1 MPPFQ
6 YSRTAAIS
14 AALLTAWMLPALAQQ
29 APVEGASASMDEVQG
44 RVQEP
49 AASEV
54 QDQKVEDQKAPD
66 QKASDQPA
74 ADQPAAKKSKKPKKP
89 YGGGTPIDVIVN
101 NKMWETPPEP
111 KEFVLQNRRPVD
123 ELNYE
128 PTVGIDPERPK
139 TRSKDELN
147 GLKSELDDAASHNLQ
162 AVNGKKKAGSPPA
175 KKAKTKTA
183 KTATDKATA
192 GTDKTN

>member
-29 APVEGASASMDEVQG
+29 APVEGASSSMDEVQG

-49 AASEV
+49 APSEA
-54 QDQKVEDQKAPD
+54 QDQKAEDQKAQD

-74 ADQPAAKKSKKPKKP
+74 ANKAKKPKKP

-111 KEFVLQNRRPVD
+111 KEFVRENRRPVD
-123 ELNYE
+123 ELKYE

-139 TRSKDELN
+139 TKSKDELN
-147 GLKSELDDAASHNLQ
+147 GLKSELDDAALHNSQ
-162 AVNGKKKAGSPPA
+162 AVNGKKKADSQA
-175 KKAKTKTA
+175 ARKAKTKTA

-192 GTDKTN
+192 GTAKTN

>member
-14 AALLTAWMLPALAQQ
+14 AALLTVWMLPALAQQ
-29 APVEGASASMDEVQG
+29 APVEGASASMDDVQG

-49 AASEV
+49 ARSEA
-54 QDQKVEDQKAPD
+54 QDQKVEDQKVQD

-74 ADQPAAKKSKKPKKP
+74 ANKSKKPKKP

-111 KEFVLQNRRPVD
+111 KEFVLENRRPVD
-123 ELNYE
+123 ELKYE

-139 TRSKDELN
+139 TKSKDELN

-162 AVNGKKKAGSPPA
+162 AVSGKKKADSPAA
-175 KKAKTKTA
+175 KKTKTT

-192 GTDKTN
+192 GTDKIN

>member
-29 APVEGASASMDEVQG
+29 APVEGASSSMDEVQG

-49 AASEV
+49 APSEA
-54 QDQKVEDQKAPD
+54 QDQKAEDQKAQD

-74 ADQPAAKKSKKPKKP
+74 ANKAKKPKKP

-111 KEFVLQNRRPVD
+111 KEFVRENRRPVD
-123 ELNYE
+123 ELQYE

-139 TRSKDELN
+139 TKSKDELN
-147 GLKSELDDAASHNLQ
+147 GLKSELDDAALHNSQ
-162 AVNGKKKAGSPPA
+162 AGNGKRKADSPAA